1 MKALAPLTC
10 PLLFGLLLVACSPR
24 GGSGDAD
31 AIYNAGEQEA
41 QLSPG
46 VQPVRIGEGGTGFA
60 ACAGAGVVVNVAPQ
74 GETYLSLRAA
84 PFAEASEVARL
95 SNGTA
100 LLLCSHSLD
109 QRWQGVVV
117 PPVGGTAASCG
128 VAAPVAAPRGYAGPC
143 RSGWVSSAFVQAR
156 AG

>member
-1 MKALAPLTC
+1 MKTIAPVLC
-10 PLLFGLLLVACSPR
+10 LLLLACSPR
-24 GGSGDAD
+24 GTSGDAD

-46 VQPVRIGEGGTGFA
+46 MQPVRIGEGGTA
-60 ACAGAGVVVNVAPQ
+60 LPACAGAGVVVNLSPA
-74 GETYLSLRAA
+74 GETYLSLRTA

-95 SNGTA
+95 GNGTA

-117 PPVGGTAASCG
+117 PPAGATTTDCG
-128 VAAPVAAPRGYAGPC
+128 VGAPVAAPRGYAGPC
-143 RSGWVSSAFVQAR
+143 KSGWVSSAFVQTR

>member
-1 MKALAPLTC
+1 MKYTAPALC
-10 PLLFGLLLVACSPR
+10 LLLLACSPR
-24 GGSGDAD
+24 GGAGEDD

-46 VQPVRIGEGGTGFA
+46 VQPVRIGEGGPGFP
-60 ACAGAGVVVNVAPQ
+60 ACAATGTVINLSSPEQ
-74 GETYLSLRAA
+74 SYLPVRAA
-84 PFAEASEVARL
+84 PFAEASEIARL
-95 SNGTA
+95 DNGTA
-100 LLLCSHSLD
+100 LLLCARSLD

-117 PPVGGTAASCG
+117 PPAGGTAAGCG
-128 VAAPVAAPRGYAGPC
+128 VAAPVAAPRGYDGPC